1 MDTQDTITQ
10 HFRDTAR
17 RYALIHR
24 SLELLDQAE
33 QDIEDN
39 KFPDALE
46 AIRTARVN
54 YFMGSKPCD

>member
-1 MDTQDTITQ
+1 MNQQDTITK
-10 HFRDTAR
+10 HFREAAR

-33 QDIEDN
+33 QDIDDN
-39 KFPDALE
+39 KLDDALA

-54 YFMGSKPCD
+54 YFMGSKPCN